1 METQSRILRIVHYPA
16 PVLRKKAA
24 PIDRVT
30 PEIARF
36 MDEMVETMY
45 ADNGVGLA
53 APQVGISL
61 RIIVVDVGDGPLH
74 LVNPVIIAREGS
86 QTGVEGC
93 LSLPNLHGD
102 VVRAMKVTVRALN
115 IHGKKVTLS
124 GEGLWARAMQH
135 EIDHLDGI
143 LFTDHVDPAT
153 LHWVTTEEGHDGDY
167 IERPTTL
174 EDALH
179 LFEREAS
186 LMKSS

>member
-1 METQSRILRIVHYPA
+1 METQSRILRIANYPA

-24 PIDRVT
+24 PIERVT
-30 PEIARF
+30 PEMARF

-45 ADNGVGLA
+45 AGNGVGLA

-61 RIIVVDVGDGPLH
+61 RIIVVDVGDGPIH
-74 LVNPVIIAREGS
+74 LANPAIIAREDS

-102 VVRAMKVTVRALN
+102 VTRAMKVTVRGLN

-143 LFTDHVDPAT
+143 LFTDHAAPET
-153 LHWVTTEEGHDGDY
+153 LHWVTTEEGRDGNY
-167 IERPTTL
+167 LERPTTL
-174 EDALH
+174 EDALRF
-179 LFEREAS
+179 FEREALLTKPS
-186 LMKSS
+186 